1 MYVVGKCRLN
11 EILKEK
17 RLTQVDLALKLG
29 MAKQQIHSYAN
40 NDRVMSY
47 QTAKNIASQLNINM
61 EDLYEF
67 IQSEEQ

>member
-17 RLTQVDLALKLG
+17 KLTQVDLALKLD
-29 MAKQQIHSYAN
+29 MKKQQVHSYAN
-40 NDRVMSY
+40 NDRIMSY

-61 EDLYEF
+61 EDLYDF
-67 IQSEEQ
+67 IQLDKQ

>member
-47 QTAKNIASQLNINM
+47 QTAKNIASQLNVSM
-61 EDLYEF
+61 EELYDL
-67 IQSEEQ
+67 IQLDEQ